1 MRCVLALDQGGS
13 KCEAALFRD
22 DGELLGWGR
31 AQEIGASGRSFDITA
46 KAARLAL
53 RDNEIVELHVMN
65 LLHNFSPTHIQE
77 MGIPKSCRVNICY
90 GSEHTGALALIGEE
104 CGVVMVAGT
113 GARVYGRNR
122 DGREVY
128 LDGLG
133 PVLGDVGSGYH
144 IGYLGLRAS
153 VRGIWHTRHA
163 TSLTEKIFDA
173 CCKIAEEEKTVI
185 VENSSKEPKNGNI
198 TKSIR
203 KSFFANNINPL
214 GVRLDEMVRFSLRNN
229 DRSVI
234 ASLSGIVDAEART
247 GDAVAIG
254 IIRDAASQM
263 AENIRDLSD
272 HLEIGND
279 RYVLV
284 GTGSVAMKSDIY
296 WQHLCNLLKDF
307 APGLEPVRSP
317 LPPVAGLGLL
327 GLLKLDG
334 IDRAKVRS
342 TLFASVEK
350 HLGRTLSKT

>member
-22 DGELLGWGR
+22 NGELLGWGR
-31 AQEIGASGRSFDITA
+31 AQEVGASGRSFDIAA
-46 KAARLAL
+46 KAAKLAL
-53 RDNEIVELHVMN
+53 NGNAIDELHVIN
-65 LLHNFSPTHIQE
+65 LLRSFSPVHIQE
-77 MGIPKSCRVNICY
+77 MGIPKSCRVSVSY

-153 VRGIWHTRHA
+153 VRGLWHARHE
-163 TSLTEKIFDA
+163 TSLTEKIFDT
-173 CCKIAEEEKTVI
+173 CCKSVAEEKTGTAHK
-185 VENSSKEPKNGNI
+185 SSEEPKNGAI
-198 TKSIR
+198 AKSIR
-203 KSFFANNINPL
+203 KSFFASNINPL
-214 GVRLDEMVRFSLRNN
+214 GVRLDDMVQFSLRNN

-234 ASLSGIVDAEART
+234 ASLSGIVDAEARA

-263 AENIRDLSD
+263 SENIRDLSD
-272 HLEIGND
+272 HLKIGND
-279 RYVLV
+279 HYMLV

-296 WQHLCNLLKDF
+296 WQHLCTLVKAF
-307 APGLEPVRSP
+307 APNLEPLRSP

-327 GLLKLDG
+327 GLLKLERV
-334 IDRAKVRS
+334 DRAQVRS